1 MNRKTKKVKI
11 RKPDAFSQREKEKS
25 KTKKRL
31 KYRKEFEGKV
41 FESRRYWI

>member
-11 RKPDAFSQREKEKS
+11 RKPEAFSQRSKEKT
-25 KTKKRL
+25 KTKKKL
-31 KYRKEFEGKV
+31 QYRKELGGKV